1 MLGIL
6 STVVLLTK
14 VEKGTAFANFY
25 FPKPF
30 DVSVVKG
37 WCFLLSEM
45 LGLKFQTARDNLG

>member
-6 STVVLLTK
+6 STAVLLTK

-30 DVSVVKG
+30 DISIVKD

-45 LGLKFQTARDNLG
+45 LGLKFQTARDNHG